1 MSHVRV
7 LFLALLAGATAA
19 RASAQDVEPI
29 RIKLRPAAAP
39 TPALR
44 YHLLPELF
52 EMTPGNAAERYKQGI
67 EAVKKVRKAT
77 GDGGPE
83 GEIEDWLGLPP
94 AELPRDKAR
103 QLLGRYKEA
112 FRIIDRAARS
122 ESCDWGFAERLRQK
136 GIFTLLPELQEM
148 RDLARLLALRARV
161 AILDGHTE
169 EALRALQT
177 GFAAARH
184 VGDTPVLI
192 GSLVG
197 IAMGTV
203 TAKELELLLS
213 QEKAPNL
220 YWALTD
226 LPRPFIDMRKG
237 LEGERI
243 GIYASFP
250 GLLEA
255 VNNPAAPPM
264 TEEQT
269 RASLK
274 LLVEELRFGKD
285 YPERVGVSFWIRAK
299 HKAAK
304 EALVAAGYDR
314 VRVEK
319 MPHMEVALLHS
330 MQQYDRFLD
339 ETHKWRTFPYV
350 EAKKGFDQAD
360 RMIREARAKVLSPS
374 SDVPALPLAVFF
386 LPAVHKVFAAQAR
399 IDRRVAALR
408 CVEAIRLYAAAH
420 GGKLP
425 PALADIKEVPVPP
438 DPYTG
443 KPFAY
448 RVGRGTATLEGP
460 PPAGEAANAGN
471 TLVYELTLTK

>member
-1 MSHVRV
+1 
-7 LFLALLAGATAA
+7 LALLAAALATP
-19 RASAQDVEPI
+19 ASAQDVEPI
-29 RIKLRPAAAP
+29 RITLRPAAAP

-52 EMTPGNAAERYKQGI
+52 EMTPGNAAERYKQAI
-67 EAVKKVRKAT
+67 AAMKKIGDAT
-77 GDGGPE
+77 GAGGDVQ
-83 GEIEDWLGLPP
+83 DWLELPP

-103 QLLGRYKEA
+103 ALLA
-112 FRIIDRAARS
+112 SFREVFRLADQAARS
-122 ESCDWGFAERLRQK
+122 ESCDWGFAERIRQK
-136 GIFTLLPELQEM
+136 GIFTPLPELQEM

-161 AILDGHTE
+161 EILDGHTDQ
-169 EALRALQT
+169 AVRALQT

-213 QEKAPNL
+213 QPKAPNL

-226 LPRPFIDMRKG
+226 LPRPFIDMRKA

-243 GIYASFP
+243 GIYGSFP

-255 VNNPAAPPM
+255 VNNPAAPPL
-264 TEEQT
+264 TPEQIK
-269 RASLK
+269 AGVK
-274 LLVEELRFGKD
+274 LLVEELNVGKD
-285 YPERVGVSFWIRAK
+285 FPTRAGVSVLIRAK
-299 HKAAK
+299 HNAAK
-304 EALVAAGYDR
+304 AALVAAGYDR
-314 VRVEK
+314 VRVDR

-330 MQQYDRFLD
+330 LQQYDRFLD
-339 ETHKWRTFPYV
+339 EIHKWRTFPYA
-350 EAKKGFDQAD
+350 EAKAGLDQAD
-360 RMIREARAKVLSPS
+360 RMLRAERSKVFSPS
-374 SDVPALPLAVFF
+374 SDAPALPLAVFF
-386 LPAVHKVFAAQAR
+386 LPAVNKVFTAQAR

-420 GGKLP
+420 SGKLP
-425 PALADIKEVPVPP
+425 GKLEDIKDVPVPA

-448 RVGRGTATLEGP
+448 RVGKGTATLEAP
-460 PPAGEAANAGN
+460 PPPGETANAGN
-471 TLVYELTLTK
+471 SLVYELTLAK